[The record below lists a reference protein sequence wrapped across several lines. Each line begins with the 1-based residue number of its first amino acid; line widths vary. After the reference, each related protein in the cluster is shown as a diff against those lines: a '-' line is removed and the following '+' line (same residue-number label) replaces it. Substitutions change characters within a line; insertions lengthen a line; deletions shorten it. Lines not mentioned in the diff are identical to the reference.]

1 MNPKT
6 TLSPEDIAKICSAH
20 GITFANTKRITTG
33 FTNEVHLIN
42 DSIILKVCV
51 RSDNAHRMELEAR
64 LLEGSYDFSK
74 PKFIGKDFSNT
85 IIPVPYILM
94 EFMHGVSLGS
104 IWHTLSNDTR
114 EGLVKDICR
123 NLKVINQI
131 EVKAVLP
138 AAGRWSQVLFQNFT
152 RESQMA
158 LESKAVDA
166 GVVTSIKDI
175 ITAHKEIL
183 DSGTIATVFWDIHLD
198 NFIVSNKGELLAL
211 IDLESVDA
219 APIDYPLVV
228 LENIVSSPV
237 RYLSEE
243 DEQFANENDYEHLIS
258 WYQEYYPEMFGYRHH
273 GERLAIYHMLD
284 AIHLLK
290 DWPNSEW
297 AKNELR
303 EFLGK
308 FD

>member
-20 GITFANTKRITTG
+20 GITFANTNRITTG

-51 RSDNAHRMELEAR
+51 RSDNVQRMELEAR
-64 LLEGSYDFSK
+64 LLEGPYDFSK
-74 PKFIGKDFSNT
+74 PKFIGKNFSNT
-85 IIPVPYILM
+85 IVPAPYILM
-94 EFMHGVSLGS
+94 EYVRGVSLGS
-104 IWHTLSNDTR
+104 VWHTLSHDSR
-114 EGLVKDICR
+114 ETLVRDICR

-131 EVKAVLP
+131 DINEALP
-138 AAGRWSQVLFQNFT
+138 GAKQWSQTLLDNFSH
-152 RESQMA
+152 ESQLA
-158 LESKAVDA
+158 LEANAIDSE
-166 GVVTSIKDI
+166 VVSRVHNL
-175 ITAHKEIL
+175 ITTHQDLL
-183 DSGTIATVFWDIHLD
+183 DSETIATVFWDIHLD
-198 NFIVSNKGELLAL
+198 NFIVNSDGKLLSL
-211 IDLESVDA
+211 IDLESIDA

-228 LENIVSSPV
+228 LENIVSSPE

-243 DEQFANENDYEHLIS
+243 NEQLANDDDYKHLIF
-258 WYQEYYPEMFGYRHH
+258 WYQKYYPEMFAYEYR
-273 GERLAIYHMLD
+273 EQRLAIYHILD

-303 EFLGK
+303 EFLGR
-308 FD
+308 FE